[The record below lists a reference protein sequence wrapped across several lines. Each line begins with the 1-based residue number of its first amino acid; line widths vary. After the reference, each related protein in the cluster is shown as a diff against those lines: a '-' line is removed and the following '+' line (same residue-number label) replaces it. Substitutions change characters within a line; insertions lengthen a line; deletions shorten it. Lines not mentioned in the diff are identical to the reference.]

1 MGELE
6 RLREEGKIRAI
17 GLSEAGTATLE
28 RAHKAASLGAL
39 QTEYSLWS
47 RDPERDLLPLC
58 QKLGVTF
65 VAYSPLGR
73 GFLTGSVR
81 HAGALEPT
89 DFRRSQPRFQEEN
102 LRQNLAFVDRLA
114 EMALGLGCTPSQLA
128 LAWILAQ
135 PWGIVPIPATRR
147 SEHLIDNVRA
157 LDVRLSPADLET
169 INTAIPA
176 SDVHGARHPAEH
188 MKTIDQ

>member
-1 MGELE
+1 
-6 RLREEGKIRAI
+6 
-17 GLSEAGTATLE
+17 
-28 RAHKAASLGAL
+28 
-39 QTEYSLWS
+39 
-47 RDPERDLLPLC
+47 
-58 QKLGVTF
+58 
-65 VAYSPLGR
+65 
-73 GFLTGSVR
+73 
-81 HAGALEPT
+81 
-89 DFRRSQPRFQEEN
+89 
-102 LRQNLAFVDRLA
+102 
-114 EMALGLGCTPSQLA
+114 
-128 LAWILAQ
+128 LAQ